1 MIREYIN
8 EFSKKLVYR
17 SLKSIS
23 NGSLS
28 IIDGNQ
34 KHKFGG
40 DDTLNAEIIVNNPRF
55 YTEILLGGSIG
66 ASEAYIHK
74 SWTSKDVTKVIQLMA
89 RNQSTMDS
97 MEGPFKIIVAPFLRM
112 LHALNRNTLYGSK
125 KNIARH
131 YDLSNKFFSLFLDS
145 SMMYSSAIYPNKTS
159 SINTAAEYKLAVIC
173 KKLDLKK
180 AHRVIEI
187 GSGWGGFAIYAAKNY
202 GCHVT
207 TTTISNEQ
215 YKYVCEKIKHHK
227 LEKNIKVIFK
237 DYREL
242 TGKYDKL
249 VSIEMIEAVGY
260 KFYDS
265 YFQKVSELLNQ
276 NGDALIQAIT
286 IRDQRYKQAIR
297 SVDFIQKYIFPGSCI
312 PSINAI
318 QNSVTGSGDMVINDV
333 RDIGHHYEKTLGD
346 WRKKFTKNNKDIVRL
361 GFDEGFL
368 RMWEFYFCYCEGGFL
383 EKAISTIHIHI
394 TKPGYRNKI

>member
-1 MIREYIN
+1 
-8 EFSKKLVYR
+8 
-17 SLKSIS
+17 
-23 NGSLS
+23 
-28 IIDGNQ
+28 
-34 KHKFGG
+34 
-40 DDTLNAEIIVNNPRF
+40 
-55 YTEILLGGSIG
+55 
-66 ASEAYIHK
+66 
-74 SWTSKDVTKVIQLMA
+74 
-89 RNQSTMDS
+89 
-97 MEGPFKIIVAPFLRM
+97 M

-180 AHRVIEI
+180 NHRVIEI

-215 YKYVCEKIKHHK
+215 YKYVREKIKRLK
-227 LEKNIKVIFK
+227 LEKNINVIFK

-249 VSIEMIEAVGY
+249 VSIEMIEAVGH

-333 RDIGHHYEKTLGD
+333 RDIGHHYAKTLGD
-346 WRKKFTKNNKDIVRL
+346 WRKKFTTNNKNIINL
-361 GFDEGFL
+361 GFEEDFI
-368 RMWEFYFCYCEGGFL
+368 RMWKFYFCYCEGGFL
-383 EKAISTIHIHI
+383 EKSISTIHLHI
-394 TKPGYRNKI
+394 AKPDYRNKI

>member
-1 MIREYIN
+1 MRKYIN
-8 EFSKKLVYR
+8 EFSKKLVLR
-17 SLKSIS
+17 SLKNIS
-23 NGSLS
+23 DGTLLIIEGS
-28 IIDGNQ
+28 N
-34 KHKFGG
+34 KYKFGS
-40 DDTLNAEIIVNNPRF
+40 DKSLNAEIIVNNPRF

-74 SWTSKDVTKVIQLMA
+74 SWTSNDLTKVIQLMA

-97 MEGPFKIIVAPFLRM
+97 MEGPFKVIVAPFLRM

-145 SMMYSSAIYPNKTS
+145 SMMYSSAIYPKKIST
-159 SINTAAEYKLAVIC
+159 IEAAAAYKLDVIC

-180 AHRVIEI
+180 SHRVIEI

-207 TTTISNEQ
+207 TTTISKEQ
-215 YKYVCEKIKHHK
+215 YKYVREKIKHLK
-227 LEKNIKVIFK
+227 LEKNIKIIFK
-237 DYREL
+237 DYRKL

-249 VSIEMIEAVGY
+249 VSIEMIEAVGH
-260 KFYDS
+260 KFYDL
-265 YFQKVSELLNQ
+265 YFKKISELLNH

-286 IRDQRYKQAIR
+286 IRDQRYKKAIR

-312 PSINAI
+312 PSINAM
-318 QNSVTGSGDMVINDV
+318 QNAITGSGDMVINDV
-333 RDIGHHYEKTLGD
+333 RDIGYHYAKTLAA
-346 WRKKFTKNNKDIVRL
+346 WREKFTRNKRSIVKL
-361 GFDEGFL
+361 GFDERFL
-368 RMWEFYFCYCEGGFL
+368 RMWFFYFCYCQGGFL
-383 EKAISTIHIHI
+383 EKSISTIHLHI
-394 TKPGYRNKI
+394 TKPDYRNKI

>member
-1 MIREYIN
+1 MIRKYIN
-8 EFSKKLVYR
+8 KFSKKLVHR
-17 SLKSIS
+17 SLKNIS
-23 NGSLS
+23 EGTLFIIEGS
-28 IIDGNQ
+28 D
-34 KHKFGG
+34 KYKFGNNKS
-40 DDTLNAEIIVNNPRF
+40 LNAEIIVNNPRF

-74 SWTSKDVTKVIQLMA
+74 SWTSKDLTKVIQLMA
-89 RNQSTMDS
+89 RNQLTMDS
-97 MEGPFKIIVAPFLRM
+97 MEGPFRIIMAPVLRM
-112 LHALNRNTLYGSK
+112 FHALNRNTLYGSK

-145 SMMYSSAIYPNKTS
+145 TMMYSSAIYPNKTS
-159 SINTAAEYKLAVIC
+159 TIEIAAEYKLDVIC

-180 AHRVIEI
+180 SHRVIEI
-187 GSGWGGFAIYAAKNY
+187 GAGWGGFAIYAAKNY

-207 TTTISNEQ
+207 TTTISKEQ
-215 YKYVCEKIKHHK
+215 YKYVREKIKQFK
-227 LEKNIKVIFK
+227 LEKHIKIIFK

-249 VSIEMIEAVGY
+249 VSIEMIEAVGH

-286 IRDQRYKQAIR
+286 IRDQRYKRAIR

-312 PSINAI
+312 PSINAM
-318 QNSVTGSGDMVINDV
+318 QNAITGSGDMVIDDV
-333 RDIGHHYEKTLGD
+333 RDIGNHYAKTLAA
-346 WRKKFTKNNKDIVRL
+346 WREKFTLNKRSIIKL

-368 RMWEFYFCYCEGGFL
+368 RMWEFYFCYCQGGFL
-383 EKAISTIHIHI
+383 EKSISTIHLHI
-394 TKPGYRNKI
+394 TKPNYRNKI

>member
-8 EFSKKLVYR
+8 KFSKKIVHR
-17 SLKSIS
+17 SLKDIS
-23 NGSLS
+23 KGTLL
-28 IIDGNQ
+28 IIDDGD
-34 KHKFGG
+34 KYKFGV
-40 DDTLNAEIIVNNPRF
+40 DDIINAEIIVNNPAF

-66 ASEAYIHK
+66 ASEAYINK
-74 SWTSKDVTKVIQLMA
+74 LWVSKDVTKVIQLMA
-89 RNQSTMDS
+89 CNQSTMDS
-97 MEGPFKIIVAPFLRM
+97 MEGPFKYIAAPFLRI

-125 KNIARH
+125 KNIAHH

-145 SMMYSSAIYPNKTS
+145 SMMYSSAIYPKKTS
-159 SINTAAEYKLAVIC
+159 SIEDAAEYKLDVIC

-180 AHRVIEI
+180 SHRVIEI
-187 GSGWGGFAIYAAKNY
+187 GSGWGGFAIHAAKNY

-207 TTTISNEQ
+207 TTTISREQ
-215 YKYVCEKIKHHK
+215 YKYILKKIKHFK

-242 TGKYDKL
+242 TGNYDKL

-265 YFQKVSELLNQ
+265 YFKKVSELLNQ

-312 PSINAI
+312 PSINAM
-318 QNSVTGSGDMVINDV
+318 QNAITGSGDMVINDV
-333 RDIGHHYEKTLGD
+333 RDIGHHYAKTLAD
-346 WRKKFTKNNKDIVRL
+346 WRNKFTLNKKDIISL
-361 GFDEGFL
+361 GFDEEFI
-368 RMWEFYFCYCEGGFL
+368 RMWELYFSYCEGGFL
-383 EKAISTIHIHI
+383 EKSISSLHLHI

>member
-8 EFSKKLVYR
+8 EFSKKLVCG
-17 SLKSIS
+17 SLKNIS
-23 NGSLS
+23 KGTLL

-34 KHKFGG
+34 RHKFYG

-55 YTEILLGGSIG
+55 FTEILLGGSIG

-74 SWTSKDVTKVIQLMA
+74 SWASKDVTKVIQLMA

-97 MEGPFKIIVAPFLRM
+97 MEGPFKFILAPFLRI

-131 YDLSNKFFSLFLDS
+131 YDLSNKFFSLFLDP

-180 AHRVIEI
+180 THRVIEI

-215 YKYVCEKIKHHK
+215 YKYVREKIKRLK

-249 VSIEMIEAVGY
+249 VSIEMIEAVGH

-318 QNSVTGSGDMVINDV
+318 QDAVTGSGDMVINDV
-333 RDIGHHYEKTLGD
+333 RDIGHHYAKTLGD
-346 WRKKFTKNNKDIVRL
+346 WREKFTANNKDIIKL

-368 RMWEFYFCYCEGGFL
+368 RMWKFYLCYCEGGFL
-383 EKAISTIHIHI
+383 EKSISTIHLHI
-394 TKPGYRNKI
+394 TKPDYRNKI

>member
-1 MIREYIN
+1 MIRIYIN
-8 EFSKKLVYR
+8 KFTKKLVLR
-17 SLKSIS
+17 SLKNIS
-23 NGSLS
+23 KGTLS
-28 IIDGNQ
+28 IIDG
-34 KHKFGG
+34 KDRYKFNG
-40 DDTLNAEIIVNNPRF
+40 DNTLNAEILVNNSSF

-74 SWTSKDVTKVIQLMA
+74 SWTSNDVTKVIQLMA
-89 RNQSTMDS
+89 CNQSTMDS
-97 MEGPFKIIVAPFLRM
+97 MEGPFRFIAAPFLRV
-112 LHALNRNTLYGSK
+112 LHVLNRNTLYGSK

-131 YDLSNKFFSLFLDS
+131 YDLSNKFFTLFLDS

-159 SINTAAEYKLAVIC
+159 TIETAAEYKLGIIC

-180 AHRVIEI
+180 GHRVIEI

-202 GCHVT
+202 GCHIT

-215 YKYVCEKIKHHK
+215 YKYVREKIKHLK

-249 VSIEMIEAVGY
+249 VSIEMIEAVGH

-286 IRDQRYKQAIR
+286 IRDQRYKQALR

-318 QNSVTGSGDMVINDV
+318 QNAVTGSGDMVINDV
-333 RDIGHHYEKTLGD
+333 RDIGHHYAKTLMD
-346 WRKKFTKNNKDIVRL
+346 WRKKFSRNSKDITKL
-361 GFDEGFL
+361 GFDEDFL
-368 RMWEFYFCYCEGGFL
+368 RMWKFYFCYCEGGFL
-383 EKAISTIHIHI
+383 EKSISALHIHI
-394 TKPGYRNKI
+394 AKPDYRNKI